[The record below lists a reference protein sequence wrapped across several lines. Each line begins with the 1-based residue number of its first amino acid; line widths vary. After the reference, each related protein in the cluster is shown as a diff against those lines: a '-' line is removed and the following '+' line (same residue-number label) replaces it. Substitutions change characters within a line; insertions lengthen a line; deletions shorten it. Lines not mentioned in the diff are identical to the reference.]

1 MFVTCHPN
9 FTFIMLALVLKS
21 YGYFKVHI
29 FNGLFNDKAGVSII
43 VKANTIAYIYIDRYL
58 DQVTKIKRQGS
69 DARVP
74 WNFWGLSS

>member
-43 VKANTIAYIYIDRYL
+43 VKANTIAYIYIDR
-58 DQVTKIKRQGS
+58 
-69 DARVP
+69 
-74 WNFWGLSS
+74 